1 MKPPTTDCTESRA
14 HLTRLPG
21 LADPVLQFDL
31 PTEIEQLRTK
41 ESWGRETGRSS
52 ETLVKQQDFRIILI
66 LMKANTRMSEHR
78 AEGRISIHT
87 LQGHIRVHLQD
98 QKLELPA
105 GRLLAL
111 DCGLAH
117 DVEALEESAFLLTI
131 AWPKNYAEGYGFPP
145 QTTAE
150 GAPKTTGDE

>member
-1 MKPPTTDCTESRA
+1 MKPSTGDCAESRA

-21 LADPVLQFDL
+21 LADPVQQFDL
-31 PTEIEQLRTK
+31 AKEIEQLRTK

-52 ETLVKQQDFRIILI
+52 ETLVKQQDFRVVLI
-66 LMKANTRMSEHR
+66 LMKANTRMDEHR

-87 LQGHIRVHLQD
+87 LHGRICVHVQD

-111 DCGLAH
+111 DCGLHH

-131 AWPKNYAEGYGFPP
+131 SWPKDYATGPGFP
-145 QTTAE
+145 AE
-150 GAPKTTGDE
+150 ANVEGLPKINSDE

>member
-1 MKPPTTDCTESRA
+1 MKPPTADCAESRA
-14 HLTRLPG
+14 QLTRLPG

-31 PTEIEQLRTK
+31 PKEIEQLRTK

-52 ETLVKQQDFRIILI
+52 ETLVKQQDFRVILI
-66 LMKANTRMSEHR
+66 LMKAGTRMGEHR

-87 LQGHIRVHLQD
+87 LQGRICVHLRD

-111 DCGLAH
+111 DCRLHH

-131 AWPKNYAEGYGFPP
+131 AWPKDYASGYGFPP
-145 QTTAE
+145 QTTVE

>member
-1 MKPPTTDCTESRA
+1 MESPTSDCLESRS
-14 HLTRLPG
+14 HLTRLPE

-31 PTEIEQLRTK
+31 PKEIEKLRAK

-52 ETLVKQQDFRIILI
+52 ETLVKQQDFRVILI
-66 LMKANTRMSEHR
+66 LMKANTRMDEHR

-87 LQGHIRVHLQD
+87 LQGRISIHLKD
-98 QKLELPA
+98 QTIELAA

-111 DCGLAH
+111 DCGLHH

-131 AWPKNYAEGYGFPP
+131 SWPKDYATGNGFPP
-145 QTTAE
+145 QTT
-150 GAPKTTGDE
+150 GNRPPKTNSPK